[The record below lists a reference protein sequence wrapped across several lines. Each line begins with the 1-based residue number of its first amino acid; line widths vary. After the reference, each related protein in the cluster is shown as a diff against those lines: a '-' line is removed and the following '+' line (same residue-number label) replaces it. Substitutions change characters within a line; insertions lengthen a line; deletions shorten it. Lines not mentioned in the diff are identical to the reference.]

1 MGAIPAGLQTMSV
14 SSLSGGIHMRQCSF
28 CHEAI
33 PEDSDFCP
41 FCGKRQEEKV
51 TCPYCGMKNRAGS
64 HFCSRCGY
72 AFKVNP
78 EGASTR
84 PGNETNKKWLAVI
97 LAAALLVF
105 GGALTYFLT
114 TEPAGNA
121 EPVTADS
128 VSSEPVTH
136 EEAKLNT
143 AESTPEKQVEE
154 LIKKRGYS
162 GYHVLAVSD
171 MDDLGFLAL
180 VTPDSDTQQFIAYD
194 KPDGA
199 LALVDRDRSDMLVRE
214 FGVKRAYGYEP
225 LIFPVTVRNDI
236 RNEDAALGEWDGADH
251 SFMIYYLYTLDN
263 NGNVKVDGNT
273 SSATGSV
280 EASHYQTCLKS
291 RRTVN
296 IANTIVM
303 HLPGLKR
310 HMDEKGV
317 EFWAR

>member
-1 MGAIPAGLQTMSV
+1 
-14 SSLSGGIHMRQCSF
+14 MRQCSF

-51 TCPYCGMKNRAGS
+51 TCPHCGMKNRAG
-64 HFCSRCGY
+64 
-72 AFKVNP
+72 
-78 EGASTR
+78 TR
-84 PGNETNKKWLAVI
+84 PGNETNKKRLAVI

-105 GGALTYFLT
+105 GGALTYFLN

-121 EPVTADS
+121 EPVAANST
-128 VSSEPVTH
+128 SSVTH
-136 EEAKLNT
+136 EAAKQNT

-154 LIKKRGYS
+154 LIKKHGYS

-280 EASHYQTCLKS
+280 EASHYQTYLKS

-303 HLPGLKR
+303 HLPSLKR

>member
-121 EPVTADS
+121 EPVTAGS

-154 LIKKRGYS
+154 LIKK
-162 GYHVLAVSD
+162 
-171 MDDLGFLAL
+171 
-180 VTPDSDTQQFIAYD
+180 TW
-194 KPDGA
+194 
-199 LALVDRDRSDMLVRE
+199 
-214 FGVKRAYGYEP
+214 
-225 LIFPVTVRNDI
+225 IFRLSCAGCI
-236 RNEDAALGEWDGADH
+236 GHG
-251 SFMIYYLYTLDN
+251 
-263 NGNVKVDGNT
+263 
-273 SSATGSV
+273 
-280 EASHYQTCLKS
+280 
-291 RRTVN
+291 
-296 IANTIVM
+296 
-303 HLPGLKR
+303 
-310 HMDEKGV
+310 
-317 EFWAR
+317 

>member
-1 MGAIPAGLQTMSV
+1 MK
-14 SSLSGGIHMRQCSF
+14 RCSF

-41 FCGKRQEEKV
+41 FCGKKQEGEV
-51 TCPYCGMKNRAGS
+51 TCPHCGMKNKADS

-72 AFKVNP
+72 AFKMVTE
-78 EGASTR
+78 EGNAQA
-84 PGNETNKKWLAVI
+84 EKDKQKKRLAVI
-97 LAAALLVF
+97 LVAFLLVC
-105 GGALTYFLT
+105 GGAFAYFYN
-114 TEPAGNA
+114 AGPSETA
-121 EPVTADS
+121 EPVAP
-128 VSSEPVTH
+128 SSTSSSVTH
-136 EEAKLNT
+136 EAAKQNT

-162 GYHVLAVSD
+162 EYHVLAVSD

-280 EASHYQTCLKS
+280 EASHYQTYLKS

-303 HLPGLKR
+303 HLPSLKR

-317 EFWAR
+317 EFWDR

>member
-180 VTPDSDTQQFIAYD
+180 V
-194 KPDGA
+194 
-199 LALVDRDRSDMLVRE
+199 DRDRSDMLVRE

-280 EASHYQTCLKS
+280 EASHYQTYLKS

>member
-1 MGAIPAGLQTMSV
+1 MRV
-14 SSLSGGIHMRQCSF
+14 SSLSGGIRMRQCSF
-28 CHEAI
+28 CHKEV
-33 PEDSDFCP
+33 PEDSAFCP
-41 FCGKRQEEKV
+41 FCGRKQDEQI
-51 TCPYCGMKNRAGS
+51 TCPHCGVKNRAGS

-84 PGNETNKKWLAVI
+84 PGNETNKKRLAVI

-105 GGALTYFLT
+105 GGALTYFLH

-121 EPVTADS
+121 EFVTADS

-136 EEAKLNT
+136 EGAKLNT
-143 AESTPEKQVEE
+143 AESTPEKQVENM
-154 LIKKRGYS
+154 IHQRGYS

-180 VTPDSDTQQFIAYD
+180 ATPDDDTQQFIAYD
-194 KPDGA
+194 KPDGV
-199 LALVDRDRSDMLVRE
+199 LALVDRDRYDMLVRE
-214 FGVKRAYGYEP
+214 FGVKRDYGYQP
-225 LIFPVTVRNDI
+225 LIFPVTVKNDI
-236 RNEDAALGEWDGADH
+236 RNEDAVLGEWDGGDH

-280 EASHYQTCLKS
+280 EASHYQAYLKS
-291 RRTVN
+291 KRTVN

-310 HMDEKGV
+310 HMEEKGV
-317 EFWAR
+317 EFWR

>member
-1 MGAIPAGLQTMSV
+1 
-14 SSLSGGIHMRQCSF
+14 MRQCSF

-180 VTPDSDTQQFIAYD
+180 V
-194 KPDGA
+194 
-199 LALVDRDRSDMLVRE
+199 DRDRSDMLVRE

-280 EASHYQTCLKS
+280 EASHYQTYLKS

>member
-51 TCPYCGMKNRAGS
+51 TCPHCGMKNRAGS

-105 GGALTYFLT
+105 GGALTYFLN

-121 EPVTADS
+121 EPVAANST
-128 VSSEPVTH
+128 SSVTH
-136 EEAKLNT
+136 EAAKQNT

-154 LIKKRGYS
+154 LIKK
-162 GYHVLAVSD
+162 
-171 MDDLGFLAL
+171 
-180 VTPDSDTQQFIAYD
+180 TW
-194 KPDGA
+194 
-199 LALVDRDRSDMLVRE
+199 
-214 FGVKRAYGYEP
+214 
-225 LIFPVTVRNDI
+225 IFRIP
-236 RNEDAALGEWDGADH
+236 
-251 SFMIYYLYTLDN
+251 
-263 NGNVKVDGNT
+263 
-273 SSATGSV
+273 
-280 EASHYQTCLKS
+280 C
-291 RRTVN
+291 
-296 IANTIVM
+296 
-303 HLPGLKR
+303 PGCIG
-310 HMDEKGV
+310 HG
-317 EFWAR
+317 